1 MNHRDR
7 VLAALSHQEA
17 DRVPLDFGGTGDS
30 TISALSY
37 QTLRRRLGL
46 KPSVTRVQDV
56 FQYTAVIED
65 DVRQAMGI
73 DTAPVLDEPLE
84 WREGTLRDPLGDAPG
99 RSATLSAASRG
110 APRPTRRSLRVLRDG
125 SPALFPARFL
135 PEALPDGSQV
145 TRDAQGTVVLKMPA
159 GGLYFDPVHSPLAR
173 ATSARDID
181 DCLGEI
187 EGYDRPAHL
196 DMEYEAL
203 AERAKALRENSDY
216 LLVGFFGGHIFQAAQ
231 SLRGWELFLMDLM
244 TNRAFAEALLDRLV
258 EANIRRFERYAST
271 VGRYVDVVHFEDDLG
286 MQDRPL
292 LRPQLYRD
300 AVKPYHAKLF
310 AYARASTDAYLL
322 FHTDGAVAAFMAD
335 FVEMGI
341 DAVNPVQVSAAGMD
355 TRELKREFGREVTFW
370 GGGCDSQ
377 TVLPLGTPGEV
388 ADEVKRRMDDLSPGG
403 GFVFSPIHNVQAD
416 VPVENVV
423 AMFDTARTCGQYG

>member
-17 DRVPLDFGGTGDS
+17 DRIPLDFGGTGDS

-37 QTLRRRLGL
+37 QALRRRMGL
-46 KPSVTRVQDV
+46 EPSVTRVQDV
-56 FQYTAVIED
+56 FQYTAVIEQ

-73 DTAPVLDEPLE
+73 DTAPVQDEPLG
-84 WREGTLRDPLGDAPG
+84 WREGKI
-99 RSATLSAASRG
+99 
-110 APRPTRRSLRVLRDG
+110 RDG
-125 SPALFPARFL
+125 AALFPARFR
-135 PEALPDGSQV
+135 PEVQADDSQV
-145 TRDAQGTVVLKMPA
+145 VRDAQGTVVLKMPE
-159 GGLYFDPVHSPLAR
+159 GGHYFDPVHSPLAH

-187 EGYDRPAHL
+187 ESYDRPAHL
-196 DMEYEAL
+196 DMGYEAL
-203 AERAKALRENSDY
+203 AEHARVLRESTDY

-231 SLRGWELFLMDLM
+231 SLRGWELFLMDLL
-244 TNRAFAEALLDRLV
+244 TNRAFAEALMDHLA
-258 EANIRRFERYAST
+258 EANMRRFGRYAAT
-271 VGRYVDVVHFEDDLG
+271 VGRHVHVVHFEDDLG

-292 LRPQLYRD
+292 LRPQLYRE

-310 AYARASTDAYLL
+310 AFARARTEAYLL
-322 FHTDGAVAAFMAD
+322 FHSDGAVAAFLPD
-335 FVEMGI
+335 LIEMGI

-355 TRELKREFGREVTFW
+355 TRELKREFGRDITFW

-377 TVLPLGTPGEV
+377 TVLPSGSPGEV
-388 ADEVKRRMDDLSPGG
+388 ADEVKRRIDDLAPGG
-403 GFVFSPIHNVQAD
+403 GFVFSPIHNIQAD

-423 AMFDTARTCGQYG
+423 TMFDTARAYGVYGRSSRKGAKTQRDSREEGAR

>member
-37 QTLRRRLGL
+37 QPLRRRLGL
-46 KPSVTRVQDV
+46 EPSVTRVLDV
-56 FQYTAVIED
+56 FQYTAVID
-65 DVRQAMGI
+65 KDVRQAMGI
-73 DTAPVLDEPLE
+73 DTAPMLDEPLA
-84 WREGTLRDPLGDAPG
+84 WREGR
-99 RSATLSAASRG
+99 
-110 APRPTRRSLRVLRDG
+110 LRDG
-125 SPALFPARFL
+125 SPALFPARFR

-145 TRDAQGTVVLKMPA
+145 VRDAQGTVVLKMPE
-159 GGLYFDPVHSPLAR
+159 GGHYFDPVHSPLAH
-173 ATSARDID
+173 ATCTRDID
-181 DCLGEI
+181 DCLGAI

-196 DMEYEAL
+196 DMGYEAL
-203 AERAKALRENSDY
+203 AEHARALRESTDY

-244 TNRAFAEALLDRLV
+244 TNRVFAEALMDRLV
-258 EANIRRFERYAST
+258 EANLRRFERYAAT
-271 VGRYVDVVHFEDDLG
+271 VGGHVHVVHFEDDLG

-292 LRPQLYRD
+292 LRPRLYREV
-300 AVKPYHAKLF
+300 VKPYHAKLF
-310 AYARASTDAYLL
+310 AFARARTEAYLL
-322 FHTDGAVAAFMAD
+322 FHSDGAVAPFLPD
-335 FVEMGI
+335 LIEMGI

-355 TRELKREFGREVTFW
+355 TRTLKREFGSEITFW

-377 TVLPLGTPGEV
+377 NVLPLGTPSEV
-388 ADEVKRRMDDLSPGG
+388 ADEVKRRIDDLAPGG
-403 GFVFSPIHNVQAD
+403 GFVFSPIHNIQSD

-423 AMFDTARTCGQYG
+423 AMFDTAREYGGYG